1 VFSEGR
7 LPGGGQEG
15 PVAVV
20 RLPDGQAVL
29 SVVRGRRQEADGSW
43 WYELE
48 IPLFARAESGDGRLR
63 AEPEPV
69 QFLAPA
75 TRDIVLAVPGED
87 YSEVPTWRDP
97 AAVRRDARR
106 RNLGRPREPFPWDP

>member
-1 VFSEGR
+1 MTSED
-7 LPGGGQEG
+7 LPAAGGGDG

-29 SVVRGRRQEADGSW
+29 AVVRGRRQEADGSW

-48 IPLFARAESGDGRLR
+48 LPLFARTQTRDGRLR

-69 QFLAPA
+69 HFLAPA
-75 TRDIVLAVPGED
+75 SQDVVLAVPGED
-87 YSEVPTWRDP
+87 YGEVPTRRDP

-106 RNLGRPREPFPWDP
+106 RILGRPRPSFPWDG

>member
-1 VFSEGR
+1 MLDDGVATD
-7 LPGGGQEG
+7 GGDG

-29 SVVRGRRQEADGSW
+29 AVVRSRRQESDGSW

-48 IPLFARAESGDGRLR
+48 IPLFTRAEARDGRLR

-69 QFLAPA
+69 HFLAPA
-75 TRDIVLAVPGED
+75 SRETVLAVPGED
-87 YSEVPTWRDP
+87 YSDVPTWRDP
-97 AAVRRDARR
+97 AAVRREARR
-106 RNLGRPREPFPWDP
+106 RTLGRPREPFPWDG

>member
-1 VFSEGR
+1 M
-7 LPGGGQEG
+7 
-15 PVAVV
+15 AVV

-29 SVVRGRRQEADGSW
+29 AVVRRRRQEADGSW

-48 IPLFARAESGDGRLR
+48 IPLFTRSETGDGRLR

-69 QFLAPA
+69 HFLAPA

-87 YSEVPTWRDP
+87 YSAVPTWRDP
-97 AAVRRDARR
+97 VAVRRESRR
-106 RNLGRPREPFPWDP
+106 RTLGRPNGPFPWDG

>member
-1 VFSEGR
+1 MATGD
-7 LPGGGQEG
+7 GEG

-29 SVVRGRRQEADGSW
+29 AVVRGRRQEIDGAW

-48 IPLFARAESGDGRLR
+48 VPLYTRAERADGGLR

-69 QFLAPA
+69 RFLAPA
-75 TRDIVLAVPGED
+75 AKEVVLAVPGED
-87 YSEVPTWRDP
+87 YSEVPTWRHP
-97 AAVRRDARR
+97 TAVRRDARR
-106 RNLGRPREPFPWDP
+106 RTLGRARDPFPWDT